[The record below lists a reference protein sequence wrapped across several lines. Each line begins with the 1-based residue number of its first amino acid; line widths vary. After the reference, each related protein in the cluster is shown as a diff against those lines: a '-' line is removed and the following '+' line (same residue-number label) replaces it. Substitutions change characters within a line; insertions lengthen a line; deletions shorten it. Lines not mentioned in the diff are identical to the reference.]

1 MRLTPK
7 YLTTH
12 QSEESLQADQA
23 LLFEPHSPLEV
34 GAHSLEAVTPLWPPL
49 PGKAIKLF
57 FRFLK
62 ILGSS
67 RCGAVL
73 MNPTRNEEILDSIPG
88 LAQ

>member
-23 LLFEPHSPLEV
+23 LLFEPHSALEV

-57 FRFLK
+57 FSTSPTTLSLRFNS
-62 ILGSS
+62 GHVH
-67 RCGAVL
+67 R
-73 MNPTRNEEILDSIPG
+73 D
-88 LAQ
+88 